1 MIAGDPQT
9 LALESCIS
17 QAYANRGLLALGCF
31 TVYVGGFRYG
41 VDEPEATL
49 LANSFDEVGR
59 RIVSQGKH
67 EVGFSLAPA
76 AEIAD
81 AVIAGLYAETDEDES
96 LFGLPRA
103 DFRSLLH
110 ARQIVWAPD
119 GDEAFDD
126 GSLILQFDID
136 DLVRVI
142 GFRQAAGYVHAPETL
157 RDITLPGQRFYDILR
172 TWRQAFESDWGYRV
186 GSDGNR

>member
-1 MIAGDPQT
+1 VIAGDPQT
-9 LALESCIS
+9 LALKSCIS

-31 TVYVGGFRYG
+31 TIYVGGFQYG

-59 RIVSQGKH
+59 RIVDQGEH
-67 EVGFSLAPA
+67 GVDFSLAPA

-81 AVIAGLYAETDEDES
+81 AVIAGIYAVTDEDES

-119 GDEAFDD
+119 GDAAFDD
-126 GSLILQFDID
+126 GSRILQFDIG

-142 GFRQAAGYVHAPETL
+142 GFRQASGYVHDPESL
-157 RDITLPGQRFYDILR
+157 RDVTLPGKGFYDILC
-172 TWRQAFESDWGYRV
+172 TWRQAFESDWRYRV
-186 GSDGNR
+186 GSDGSR